1 MRRPTMAHTVRPEKT
16 FFFRSSTPSPPFDK
30 KLIPSN
36 CFPKKKNNCQLSL
49 PGARNPVISKDIHGA
64 WLGILKMI
72 LFPQI
77 VLLQKQFLGSNYF
90 REFQLLTP
98 LEKG

>member
-36 CFPKKKNNCQLSL
+36 CFPKKK
-49 PGARNPVISKDIHGA
+49 KT
-64 WLGILKMI
+64 
-72 LFPQI
+72 I
-77 VLLQKQFLGSNYF
+77 VNFH
-90 REFQLLTP
+90 FQGPETP
-98 LEKG
+98 